1 MKRKEVQLMTT
12 FLNSP
17 LILQSMACTFG
28 LLAFACLLVI
38 QSILLYFRRRSYI
51 IVNAFVVLL
60 HIFYLSAII
69 ILFNI
74 YHPEQA
80 GMSMSS
86 WLQFY
91 NHVPAVIYLIYAIFI
106 CLICVIIALW
116 IQRLFMTQINASSI
130 QVAINNLS
138 DGLCIYGI
146 DGRPLLM
153 NRIIGELSFR
163 LTESTF
169 VNAAHLYQILSTPQE
184 QEPFRRITFGD
195 GITLI
200 LPDEEIWQFTHQTVK
215 KGNTVYYRLIAHN
228 ITQLYQESMTLIHK
242 QEELQGIQERLS
254 ATLDAVEQTE
264 HERES
269 LKLKLQIH
277 ERFGQ
282 TILKGQQCLTETE
295 PEPALL
301 TEAFTQWRET
311 IADFKNAFT
320 DIDSRRS
327 PHPIDDLMR
336 IARNLNCRI
345 EITDQNGYNEARLL
359 EDASEAVYTAIR
371 EALYNAVRHAD
382 ATCLYITVNRSDT
395 RPTKYVITDNGTTQS
410 GEIQEGGGLTSIRRE
425 LERIGGNLTISNHQG
440 VCLEIIDGRS

>member
-1 MKRKEVQLMTT
+1 MTT

-69 ILFNI
+69 
-74 YHPEQA
+74 
-80 GMSMSS
+80 
-86 WLQFY
+86 
-91 NHVPAVIYLIYAIFI
+91 
-106 CLICVIIALW
+106 ALW

-163 LTESTF
+163 LTGSTF

-215 KGNTVYYRLIAHN
+215 KGNTVYYRLIA
-228 ITQLYQESMTLIHK
+228 
-242 QEELQGIQERLS
+242 
-254 ATLDAVEQTE
+254 
-264 HERES
+264 
-269 LKLKLQIH
+269 
-277 ERFGQ
+277 
-282 TILKGQQCLTETE
+282 
-295 PEPALL
+295 
-301 TEAFTQWRET
+301 
-311 IADFKNAFT
+311 
-320 DIDSRRS
+320 
-327 PHPIDDLMR
+327 
-336 IARNLNCRI
+336 RNLNCRI

-382 ATCLYITVNRSDT
+382 ATCLYITVNRFDT

>member
-1 MKRKEVQLMTT
+1 MTT

-38 QSILLYFRRRSYI
+38 QSILLYFRRQSYI
-51 IVNAFVVLL
+51 IANTFVVLL

-74 YHPEQA
+74 YHPEKA
-80 GMSMSS
+80 GTTMLS

-91 NHVPAVIYLIYAIFI
+91 NHVPAVIYMIYAIFI
-106 CLICVIIALW
+106 CIICVIIALW
-116 IQRLFMTQINASSI
+116 IQHLFMTQINASSI

-138 DGLCIYGI
+138 DGLCIYGV

-163 LTESTF
+163 LTGSTF
-169 VNAAHLYQILSTPQE
+169 VNAAHLYQILSTPRE

-215 KGNTVYYRLIAHN
+215 KGNTVYYRLVAHN
-228 ITQLYQESMTLIHK
+228 ITQLYRESMTLTHK
-242 QEELQGIQERLS
+242 QEDLQGIQERLS

-282 TILKGQQCLTETE
+282 TILKGQQCLTEEE
-295 PEPALL
+295 PDPALL
-301 TEAFTQWRET
+301 TDALSQWKQT
-311 IADFKNAFT
+311 VDDFKNAFT
-320 DIDSRRS
+320 DIDNRHSS
-327 PHPIDDLMR
+327 HPTEELMR
-336 IARNLNCRI
+336 IAHDLNCRI
-345 EITDQNGYNEARLL
+345 EITDPSSYNEERVID
-359 EDASEAVYTAIR
+359 DASEAVFTAIR
-371 EALYNAVRHAD
+371 EALYNAVRHAN
-382 ATCLYITVNRSDT
+382 ATRLYITVNRSKDGSVH
-395 RPTKYVITDNGTTQS
+395 YIITDNGTAKS
-410 GEIQEGGGLTSIRRE
+410 KEIHEGGGLTSIRRE
-425 LERIGGNLTISNHQG
+425 LERIGGSLNVFGHQG
-440 VCLEIIDGRS
+440 VRLEITDGKP